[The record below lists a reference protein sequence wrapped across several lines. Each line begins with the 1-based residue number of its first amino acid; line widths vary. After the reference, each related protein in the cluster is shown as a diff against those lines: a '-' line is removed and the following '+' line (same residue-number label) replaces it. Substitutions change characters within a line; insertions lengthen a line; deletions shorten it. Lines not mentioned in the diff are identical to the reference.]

1 MYTPFKM
8 KGKSPMMKA
17 LIGNQGNLNAGLRAS
32 IEAAPE
38 SPAMMKKA
46 PTKMKKE
53 SSMKMMDK
61 KSPTKLTGKERR
73 AAIEKAKSAT
83 YDSPRAKRKAVLE
96 ARRTANKAFF
106 AAKKKK
112 VVKAVSNVNE
122 KIQTGAKNLSD
133 KLKSKKKVVIIKND
147 KIDKGDKGNKSVE
160 GTGKYKGNKYS
171 TDSKTGK
178 TTVTTKDGKKITTSK
193 DVSEYTNKNNKSN
206 TRVEFNKAF
215 KAASN
220 SGKKTFT
227 FKGKSYTTTKKK

>member
-1 MYTPFKM
+1 M
-8 KGKSPMMKA
+8 KAKSPMLKA
-17 LIGNQGNLNAGLRAS
+17 LIGDQGNLNAGLRSA
-32 IEAAPE
+32 IEAVPTKMKKE
-38 SPAMMKKA
+38 SMATMKKESMAKMKKA
-46 PTKMKKE
+46 PAKMKKE

-96 ARRTANKAFF
+96 ARKTANKAFI

-112 VVKAVSNVNE
+112 VVITN
-122 KIQTGAKNLSD
+122 
-133 KLKSKKKVVIIKND
+133 ND
-147 KIDKGDKGNKSVE
+147 KNDKGDKSNKSVE
-160 GTGKYKGNKYS
+160 GTGEYKGNKYS
-171 TDSKTGK
+171 KDSKTGK
-178 TTVTTKDGKKITTSK
+178 TTVITRDGEKITTSK
-193 DVSEYTNKNNKSN
+193 DISEYTNKNNKSK

-227 FKGKSYTTTKKK
+227 FKGKSYTTKKK